1 MGVSP
6 VQFPKSHLVVFS
18 PLRIK
23 PSLHWYKPVPPCR
36 VFGTYNCTSMKMMMM
51 ADQDRHIIVLLPTTS
66 NWMCTTLDWHASR
79 KKKWHLLTTTI
90 PLLGGAKM
98 FDLDILFLKVNESIT
113 YLARFCSGLRE
124 IKVIFVR
131 MELLIKST
139 TIPGSHLGIRSKVP
153 LLQVICVTL
162 PSSSKFRV
170 HWILMFSPCITE
182 LR

>member
-1 MGVSP
+1 
-6 VQFPKSHLVVFS
+6 
-18 PLRIK
+18 
-23 PSLHWYKPVPPCR
+23 
-36 VFGTYNCTSMKMMMM
+36 
-51 ADQDRHIIVLLPTTS
+51 
-66 NWMCTTLDWHASR
+66 
-79 KKKWHLLTTTI
+79 
-90 PLLGGAKM
+90 M